1 MGRQLSLDD
10 YKLLSIVAK
19 IGFVYNIYF
28 CIRRPKTM
36 DMKYEKPF
44 HSEMKYIKNMSGI
57 LAEERLSFMDGKRLC
72 DVDFFIESNSTVR
85 KVRRI
90 IEKRV
95 CQEYWRTRS
104 DKRDNGDRQR
114 MRHHV
119 SNHFKN
125 LYGAVP
131 SGFRYC
137 A

>member
-1 MGRQLSLDD
+1 MYFNSVP
-10 YKLLSIVAK
+10 IIAK
-19 IGFVYNIYF
+19 IGFVFNADL
-28 CIRRPKTM
+28 CIWKPKPT

-57 LAEERLSFMDGKRLC
+57 LAEERLSFMEGKRLC
-72 DVDFFIESNSTVR
+72 DVDIFIESNSTVR

-131 SGFRYC
+131 TGFRYC